1 MVRLRSVRYA
11 SIFLLIWLLWSGA
24 PLRSQVAAVMPWI
37 DPQFSDS
44 NGAPLSGGSLTFYAA
59 GTTFLTSAF
68 SDSTRSTALAN
79 PLTLDSSGRAA
90 TNIYLSAASYKIV
103 VKDANGI
110 TIRTA
115 DNITDTAYLA
125 QLSTQPSEQTTSLV
139 GTVNDFPLNGSAV
152 GAAFTYS
159 TLVLRCNNVTTLFI
173 TGFSAGVGGQRLI
186 VLSTGLGDVFL
197 SHQSTSSVAA
207 NRMINLQ
214 TVELTPLRQGTG
226 LAEFVYD
233 DVTLRWRMIR
243 SEIGGFGTYTPTWAG
258 SVTNPAIGNGV
269 LTGRYVINGR
279 VAYVDIRLMIGSTTT
294 MGSGYWT
301 FSLPLV
307 AVDTVSQVGGSA
319 MVLNNGVRYWHLIP
333 LLNTTGK
340 ILLNMIDASA
350 GQASATIPMT
360 WTTNDSASISMW
372 YFLQ

>member
-1 MVRLRSVRYA
+1 MARLRLFRHA
-11 SIFLLIWLLWSGA
+11 SILLLLLGCCFPG
-24 PLRSQVAAVMPWI
+24 PLRAQSAGVMPWI
-37 DPQFSDS
+37 DPQFFDS
-44 NGAPLSGGSLTFYAA
+44 NGNPLSGGTLTFYAA
-59 GTTFLTSAF
+59 GTTTLVQVF
-68 SDSTRSTALAN
+68 SDSTKITVLPN
-79 PLTLDSSGRAA
+79 PLTLDSTGR
-90 TNIYLSAASYKIV
+90 TSTQVFFGAASYKIV
-103 VKDANGI
+103 VKDVNGV

-115 DNITDTAYLA
+115 DNVTDMAYLA
-125 QLSTQPSEQTTSLV
+125 QLSTQPSEQTTTLN
-139 GTVNDFPLNGSAV
+139 GTVNDFALNGSAL
-152 GAAFTYS
+152 GSAFTYS
-159 TLVLRCNNVTTLFI
+159 TLVLRCNNASSLFI
-173 TGFSAGVGGQRLI
+173 TGFTAGTGGQRLI
-186 VLSTGLGDVFL
+186 VLSVGGGDVFL
-197 SHQSTSSVAA
+197 SHQSLGSLAQ

-214 TVELTPLRQGTG
+214 TVELTPLRAGTG

-233 DVTLRWRMIR
+233 DQTLRWRMIR
-243 SEIGGFGTYTPTWAG
+243 AEIGGFGTYTPTWTG

-294 MGSGYWT
+294 MGSGFWT
-301 FSLPLV
+301 FSLPLL
-307 AVDTVSQVGGSA
+307 AVDTTSQVGGSA
-319 MVLNNGVRYWHLIP
+319 MVLNNTVRYWHLIP